1 VSAAH
6 DEPAGRAPE
15 GTDRA
20 EGGGLV
26 PAGTSH
32 RTRSAARTDAAEAD
46 RDATSAAPK
55 GVADSRVGA
64 TTDEEL
70 VATERLAAYLA
81 DLPALRDALPL
92 RAVERVGQGQSNLTY
107 RVVLTGGN
115 VILRRPPPGPL
126 PPSAHDVL
134 REYRVLSAL
143 AGSAVPVPRPL
154 AACADP
160 AVLGAPFYLMEALDG
175 DAIRFELPPALTD
188 SPLEW
193 RRAIGEQLVDALAA
207 LHTTDPAA
215 VGLADLGRPS
225 GYLARQLRRWQGQL
239 DYARVRPVPD
249 LDWVTAWLA
258 DHLPADE
265 GPACIV
271 HGDYKL
277 DNALFSFQP
286 PPRLLGVVDWELA
299 TLGDPLAD
307 LGWLLAF
314 WREAGDAPPELK
326 ILPRVTELPGFSTR
340 AELAERYAARVGRS
354 LPDLAYY
361 VVFALWKMAV
371 LLEGHWARHVR
382 GTAGDFDFG
391 YLETA
396 GPALWARLRRTA
408 TL

>member
-1 VSAAH
+1 MSNELADPTQRGGASSA
-6 DEPAGRAPE
+6 PTGQR
-15 GTDRA
+15 GVV
-20 EGGGLV
+20 GGDKG
-26 PAGTSH
+26 
-32 RTRSAARTDAAEAD
+32 AASGAATA
-46 RDATSAAPK
+46 
-55 GVADSRVGA
+55 
-64 TTDEEL
+64 L
-70 VATERLAAYLA
+70 VAQDSLSAYLA
-81 DLPALRDALPL
+81 EVPALRDALPL
-92 RAVERVGQGQSNLTY
+92 QAVERIGHGQSNLTF
-107 RVVLTGGN
+107 RVTLAGGD

-134 REYRVLSAL
+134 REYRVLQAL
-143 AGSAVPVPRPL
+143 AGGPVPVPRPL

-160 AVLGAPFYLMEALDG
+160 GVLGAQFYLMEALAG
-175 DAIRFELPPALTD
+175 DAIRFELPPALED
-188 SPLEW
+188 GDQELAQGSGGGHSSPLAPDPQQAPTPRVW

-249 LDWVTAWLA
+249 LDWVTTWLA
-258 DHLPADE
+258 DHLPADDR
-265 GPACIV
+265 PACIV

-277 DNALFSFQP
+277 DNALFSFAP
-286 PPRLLGVVDWELA
+286 PPHLLGVVDWELA

-314 WREAGDAPPELK
+314 WREAGDPPPELK
-326 ILPRVTELPGFSTR
+326 ILPRVTEALGFLTR
-340 AELAERYAARVGRS
+340 VELAERYVERTARP

-382 GTAGDFDFG
+382 GTAGDFDFA

-396 GPALWARLRRTA
+396 GPAFWARLHRTA
-408 TL
+408 DEA

>member
-1 VSAAH
+1 MA
-6 DEPAGRAPE
+6 
-15 GTDRA
+15 
-20 EGGGLV
+20 
-26 PAGTSH
+26 
-32 RTRSAARTDAAEAD
+32 
-46 RDATSAAPK
+46 
-55 GVADSRVGA
+55 
-64 TTDEEL
+64 
-70 VATERLAAYLA
+70 ERLAAFLA
-81 DLPALRDALPL
+81 EQPTWRAALPV
-92 RAVERVGQGQSNLTY
+92 RAVARVGQGQSNLTF
-107 RVVLTGGN
+107 RVTLATGD

-134 REYRVLSAL
+134 REYRVLQAL
-143 AGSAVPVPRPL
+143 TGSAVPVPRPL
-154 AACADP
+154 VACADP

-175 DAIRFELPPALTD
+175 DAIRFELPPALGGPAEESQESVSGAAGQQAHSAGAGISCSVLPGHD
-188 SPLEW
+188 EEASKNRIAPL

-215 VGLADLGRPS
+215 VGLAELGRPS

-239 DYARVRPVPD
+239 DYARVRPAPD

-258 DHLPADE
+258 EHLPPDA
-265 GPACIV
+265 GPACVV

-277 DNALFSFQP
+277 DNAIFSHQP

-314 WREAGDAPPELK
+314 WREAGDPPPELK
-326 ILPRVTELPGFSTR
+326 ILPRVTEQPGFSTR
-340 AELAERYAARVGRS
+340 AELAARYAARTGRP
-354 LPDLAYY
+354 LPDLRYY

-382 GTAGDFDFG
+382 GTAGDFNFA

-396 GPALWARLRRTA
+396 GPAFWARLRHTA
-408 TL
+408 SENQQGV

>member
-1 VSAAH
+1 MVSGESTEQGTASSDPAA
-6 DEPAGRAPE
+6 
-15 GTDRA
+15 
-20 EGGGLV
+20 LI
-26 PAGTSH
+26 S
-32 RTRSAARTDAAEAD
+32 
-46 RDATSAAPK
+46 
-55 GVADSRVGA
+55 
-64 TTDEEL
+64 
-70 VATERLAAYLA
+70 
-81 DLPALRDALPL
+81 RDALTAFLAEQPAL
-92 RAVERVGQGQSNLTY
+92 CGALPVRGVERVGHGQSNLTF
-107 RVVLTGGN
+107 RVTLATGD

-134 REYRVLSAL
+134 REYRVLQAL

-154 AACADP
+154 AVCADL
-160 AVLGAPFYLMEALDG
+160 AVLGAPFYVMEALDG
-175 DAIRFELPPALTD
+175 DAIRFELPPALVD
-188 SPLEW
+188 GPLAW
-193 RRAIGEQLVDALAA
+193 RRTIGEQVVDALAA

-249 LDWVTAWLA
+249 LDWVTTWLV
-258 DHLPADE
+258 DRLPAE
-265 GPACIV
+265 TAPACLV

-277 DNALFSFQP
+277 DNVIFSFQP

-326 ILPRVTELPGFSTR
+326 ILPRVTEQPGFSTR
-340 AELAERYAARVGRS
+340 AELAQRYATRTGRP
-354 LPDLAYY
+354 LPDLGYY

-391 YLETA
+391 YLEAA
-396 GPALWARLRRTA
+396 GPAFWARLRRMA
-408 TL
+408 QEGAA

>member
-1 VSAAH
+1 M
-6 DEPAGRAPE
+6 GYRF
-15 GTDRA
+15 
-20 EGGGLV
+20 L
-26 PAGTSH
+26 
-32 RTRSAARTDAAEAD
+32 
-46 RDATSAAPK
+46 
-55 GVADSRVGA
+55 
-64 TTDEEL
+64 
-70 VATERLAAYLA
+70 
-81 DLPALRDALPL
+81 LPPFFPPLRDALPL
-92 RAVERVGQGQSNLTY
+92 RAVERIGHGQSNLTY
-107 RVVLTGGN
+107 RVVLAGDN
-115 VILRRPPPGPL
+115 VVLRRPPPGPL

-143 AGSAVPVPRPL
+143 AGSSVPVPRPL
-154 AACADP
+154 AACVDP
-160 AVLGAPFYLMEALDG
+160 AVLGAPFYLMEALEG
-175 DAIRFELPPALTD
+175 DAIRFELPPALADPRPPGRATLGA
-188 SPLEW
+188 SRPNPLEW

-258 DHLPADE
+258 DHLPAEE
-265 GPACIV
+265 GPACLV

-326 ILPRVTELPGFSTR
+326 ILPRVTELSGFSTR
-340 AELAERYAARVGRS
+340 AELAERYAARAGRS
-354 LPDLAYY
+354 LPDLGYY

-382 GTAGDFDFG
+382 GTAGEFDFG

-408 TL
+408 SGEQEHTVSP

>member
-1 VSAAH
+1 
-6 DEPAGRAPE
+6 
-15 GTDRA
+15 
-20 EGGGLV
+20 
-26 PAGTSH
+26 
-32 RTRSAARTDAAEAD
+32 
-46 RDATSAAPK
+46 
-55 GVADSRVGA
+55 
-64 TTDEEL
+64 
-70 VATERLAAYLA
+70 
-81 DLPALRDALPL
+81 
-92 RAVERVGQGQSNLTY
+92 
-107 RVVLTGGN
+107 
-115 VILRRPPPGPL
+115 L

-143 AGSAVPVPRPL
+143 AGGAVPVPRPL
-154 AACADP
+154 VACADP

-175 DAIRFELPPALTD
+175 DAIRFELPPALAD
-188 SPLEW
+188 SQGSGAGEPVPAAPRSPGPDPLQW
-193 RRAIGEQLVDALAA
+193 RRAIGEQLADALAA

-258 DHLPADE
+258 DYLPADE

-340 AELAERYAARVGRS
+340 AELAQRYAARAGRP
-354 LPDLAYY
+354 LPDLGYY
-361 VVFALWKMAV
+361 IVFALWKMAV

-396 GPALWARLRRTA
+396 GPAFWARLRRTA
-408 TL
+408 ALSP